1 MDAEA
6 WDRRY
11 VGSDLLWSVEPN
23 RFLVA
28 EVSGMEPGR
37 ALDVGTGEGRNAVW
51 LAEQGWSVTGVDF
64 SSVGLDKAQQLASA
78 RGVEVEWVLAD
89 LSDYMPGEQAY
100 DLVVVLYLHVLAGAR
115 REVLERCAFA
125 LAPGGSLLV
134 VGHHARNLTEGHGGP
149 QDPAVLFTAEEI
161 AAELPGLVVR
171 RAEEVKRP
179 VATEAGT
186 VEAIDALVR
195 AVRA

>member
-1 MDAEA
+1 M
-6 WDRRY
+6 
-11 VGSDLLWSVEPN
+11 
-23 RFLVA
+23 
-28 EVSGMEPGR
+28 
-37 ALDVGTGEGRNAVW
+37 
-51 LAEQGWSVTGVDF
+51 
-64 SSVGLDKAQQLASA
+64 
-78 RGVEVEWVLAD
+78 LAD
-89 LSDYMPGEQAY
+89 LSDYVPGEQAY
-100 DLVVVLYLHVLAGAR
+100 DLVVVLYLHVPAGAR
-115 REVLERCAFA
+115 RGVLERCA
-125 LAPGGSLLV
+125 LAVAPNGSLLV

-186 VEAIDALVR
+186 VEAVDALVR

>member
-64 SSVGLDKAQQLASA
+64 SSVGLDKARA
-78 RGVEVEWVLAD
+78 R
-89 LSDYMPGEQAY
+89 LSG
-100 DLVVVLYLHVLAGAR
+100 YLG
-115 REVLERCAFA
+115 
-125 LAPGGSLLV
+125 V
-134 VGHHARNLTEGHGGP
+134 VGAGG
-149 QDPAVLFTAEEI
+149 
-161 AAELPGLVVR
+161 
-171 RAEEVKRP
+171 RAKRP
-179 VATEAGT
+179 GDSSRRSTARYSPSIRGLHATKRG
-186 VEAIDALVR
+186 
-195 AVRA
+195 